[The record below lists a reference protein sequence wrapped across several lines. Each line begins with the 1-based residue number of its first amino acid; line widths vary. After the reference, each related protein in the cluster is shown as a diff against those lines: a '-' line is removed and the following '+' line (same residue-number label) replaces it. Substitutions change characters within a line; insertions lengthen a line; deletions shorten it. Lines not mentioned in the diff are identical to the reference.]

1 MSLWLGPYMSIAAK
15 TTFVQ
20 GPRRSRSA
28 GKLQQIKQQK
38 PNKQQDDPQ
47 IPQPDLRFVKA
58 KNSKPDTQKGPE
70 PKQKHPPTRFAKGH
84 SGLTT
89 VSLSKT
95 CENELSTT
103 TFKQQHRF
111 IDNASVFFYRLCQDS
126 NMFLTSS
133 PPKVRD
139 LREVSLQVQRQGH
152 QGYI

>member
-70 PKQKHPPTRFAKGH
+70 PNKNTHQQVDIQADT
-84 SGLTT
+84 
-89 VSLSKT
+89 KT
-95 CENELSTT
+95 
-103 TFKQQHRF
+103 
-111 IDNASVFFYRLCQDS
+111 
-126 NMFLTSS
+126 
-133 PPKVRD
+133 
-139 LREVSLQVQRQGH
+139 
-152 QGYI
+152 